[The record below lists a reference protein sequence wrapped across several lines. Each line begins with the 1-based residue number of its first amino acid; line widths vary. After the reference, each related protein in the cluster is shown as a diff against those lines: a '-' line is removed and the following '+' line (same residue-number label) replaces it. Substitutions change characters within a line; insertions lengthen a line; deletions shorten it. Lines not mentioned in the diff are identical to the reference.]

1 MLNFRMRNIVR
12 GCLSAAVSCLLSCV
26 EQNDCHMLPAG
37 EIESVPIRVYVDEPQ
52 SAARMKSSFSMED
65 MERLTDLNIFVYRDG
80 LLLEDCCKYYDQ
92 VAEAMLSFP
101 VGTDVFNIYM
111 LGNVGRVSAPSYES
125 RLQDVRHVVEDYA
138 GFREHGVPVAGI
150 FKDYRRGDL
159 AEFPLKRLV
168 GQFNVRMTDS
178 AADAEYV
185 IKDVRVMNCA
195 MDVYP
200 FSADSKAVMFTG
212 GLQYADQA
220 SGDMLTDDDVDALN
234 SGGSVPLYF
243 LENLQGE
250 LLPGNTDPKKKIP
263 SSLPVG
269 AADRCTYVE
278 VTADVTTP
286 AARYTDCRY
295 RFYPGR
301 NETTDFSIVRN
312 TLYEVVLDFTQNM
325 VSEQEWRIEA
335 DEPEVVGVRV
345 DKEEARIIKGTEDMV
360 YVQAFDNSG
369 NLMDFDVEILSS
381 SGKIN
386 VDKVR
391 TSYLGRPG
399 LGEALGLRFTS
410 NVDLCGLYPYG
421 SDPVYETAIVRISS
435 RETYNGRPLYVKDI
449 KVRVYDKLF
458 PLLLRLQKLD
468 GDEFYS
474 AVLHGKNPLSIEL
487 RVGMDYA
494 LADGSRNQLVQTMC
508 SVLPA
513 DGAMVGRLPPS
524 VTIDNL
530 ARIDFNVGGENGN
543 IYMGEDTEAFYGPG
557 SALCPG
563 KLSSMPSDSEF
574 AMRYDDSDGIPQY
587 NFEDGETHEDVI
599 TDFFKWTYT
608 HVKYSN
614 GTTLC
619 FCTDEKGHGVNRS
632 RFVAN
637 SKHEHCPFYFVNGG
651 MESKYVDV
659 WFDRR
664 PPKYNNDRTS
674 RIDVRFYPPGRD
686 LFVEVLGDDERSEH
700 QMFCQLTSW
709 KNFWGKIKTRQD
721 SRFYSDEFYMT
732 INGASSWVGGDKSR
746 YGYVT
751 D

>member
-1 MLNFRMRNIVR
+1 MRALAYACCV
-12 GCLSAAVSCLLSCV
+12 CAVLSCLG
-26 EQNDCHMLPAG
+26 QFD
-37 EIESVPIRVYVDEPQ
+37 ESVPIGQGAVSYPITVSVDSPQ
-52 SAARMKSSFSMED
+52 KMPGSKSRFSNDEMSK
-65 MERLTDLNIFVYRDG
+65 LTDLNVIVYHDG
-80 LLLEDCCKYYDQ
+80 CLLSEYSSYYED
-92 VAEAMLSFP
+92 VSSVMLSFP
-101 VGTDVFNIYM
+101 VGKDGFDIYM
-111 LGNVGRVSAPSYES
+111 LGNVGQVEPPESEGDMLEYRCVLPSY
-125 RLQDVRHVVEDYA
+125 DVFPVR
-138 GFREHGVPVAGI
+138 GVPVAGV
-150 FKDYRRGDL
+150 FKDYLRGTL
-159 AEFPLKRLV
+159 AHFVLKRLV
-168 GQFNVRMTDS
+168 GQFDIRMVDS
-178 AADAEYV
+178 AEDADYL

-200 FSADSKAVMFTG
+200 FSADSRAMLFAD
-212 GLQYADQA
+212 GLDTI
-220 SGDMLTDDDVDALN
+220 GDILTPTDIDALN
-234 SGGSVPLYF
+234 SGKSVPLYF

-263 SSLPVG
+263 SSLPEG
-269 AADRCTYVE
+269 FPDRCTYVE
-278 VTADVTTP
+278 VTADITTP
-286 AARYTDCRY
+286 AARYTGCRY

-312 TLYEVVLDFTQNM
+312 TLHEVVLDFTQNM

-345 DKEEARIIKGTEDMV
+345 DKEEARVIKGTEDMV
-360 YVQAFDNSG
+360 YVQAYDNNG
-369 NLMDFDVEILSS
+369 NLMDFDVDILSS
-381 SGKIN
+381 FGKVN
-386 VDKVR
+386 VEKVR

-449 KVRVYDKLF
+449 KVRIYDKLF
-458 PLLLRLQKLD
+458 PLLLRLQKLN

-608 HVKYSN
+608 YVKYSN
-614 GTTLC
+614 GTLC

-709 KNFWGKIKTRQD
+709 KNFWGKVKTRQD
-721 SRFYSDEFYMT
+721 SRFYSAEFYMT